1 MSLESVTKEW
11 MQQLDKV
18 GGLYA
23 MAQMMK
29 NGGWQS
35 YTAGF
40 TRIYDAIKLAEAAPF
55 TGTAGAGAVA
65 AGVIPII
72 VAVGV
77 WVALGSG
84 YYEAREIVKKENMMS
99 GFSQGF
105 VCGLL
110 RWTYSQTV
118 DKFKMSHLR
127 INTFYEQ
134 TDYDRVDSYMEGLST
149 GFIAGQAMPLEGK
162 KAYLKKMRKIAGIPT
177 PTAEEWRGNRRV
189 QQDYVITLAT
199 LAMMHG
205 LIKSE

>member
-11 MQQLDKV
+11 MQQLNKV

-23 MAQMMK
+23 MAEMMK
-29 NGGWQS
+29 NGGWQV
-35 YTAGF
+35 YTANF
-40 TRIYDAIKLAEAAPF
+40 SRIYYAIKLAEAAPF
-55 TGTAGAGAVA
+55 SGAAGGGAVA

-72 VAVGV
+72 VAAGV

-99 GFSQGF
+99 GFAQGF

-110 RWTYSQTV
+110 RWTYNQTL

-127 INTFYEQ
+127 INTFHEA

-177 PTAEEWRGNRRV
+177 PTAEEWRRNRRV
-189 QQDYVITLAT
+189 QIDYVITLAT
-199 LAMMHG
+199 LATTNG
-205 LIKSE
+205 LIKAE

>member
-11 MQQLDKV
+11 MQQLDKIS
-18 GGLYA
+18 GLWV
-23 MAQMMK
+23 MAQGMK
-29 NGGWQS
+29 DGSWAAYVHGVS
-35 YTAGF
+35 RAAAALGE
-40 TRIYDAIKLAEAAPF
+40 AEAAAF
-55 TGTAGAGAVA
+55 TGTVGGGAVA

-72 VAVGV
+72 VAAGV

-110 RWTYSQTV
+110 RWTYNQTL

-127 INTFYEQ
+127 INTFHEA
-134 TDYDRVDSYMEGLST
+134 TDLDRVDSYMEGLSA
-149 GFIAGQAMPLEGK
+149 GFIAGQAMPLKGK
-162 KAYLKKMRKIAGIPT
+162 KAYLKKMREIAGIPT
-177 PTAEEWRGNRRV
+177 PTETEWRGNRRV